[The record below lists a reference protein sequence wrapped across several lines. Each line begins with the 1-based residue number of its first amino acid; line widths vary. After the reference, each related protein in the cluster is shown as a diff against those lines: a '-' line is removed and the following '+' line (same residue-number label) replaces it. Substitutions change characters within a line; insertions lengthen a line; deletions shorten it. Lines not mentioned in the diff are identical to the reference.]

1 LVCESGLRTVF
12 FIDGYNL
19 YYGLLSD
26 TPYKWLNLPSLLAS
40 IIHEQD
46 PASQLVGVHYFTA
59 SVQPKL
65 ATRGMKSKEAQDTY
79 IRALKAHQVK
89 VHLGRH
95 RLDHR
100 RAPRFVC
107 HKTPAS
113 REDKVDIWHLEEKET
128 DVRIAIEMY
137 RLAVSQQY
145 QDEEDVQ
152 QLVLVSSDTDMAP
165 ALEAIR
171 ADYPHLRI
179 GIILPR
185 GRHCTDRPAG
195 SLRKNADWM
204 RQSISEDELSAHQFP
219 DRVPTRK
226 KPADKPDYW

>member
-1 LVCESGLRTVF
+1 MRTVF
-12 FIDGYNL
+12 FVDGYNL

-40 IIHEQD
+40 ITHEQD

-59 SVQPKL
+59 PVMPKL
-65 ATRGMKSKEAQDTY
+65 ATRGMKSKEAQDAY
-79 IRALKAHQVK
+79 IRALKAHQVN

-100 RAPRFVC
+100 RAPRFIC
-107 HKTPAS
+107 PKTPAS

-137 RLAVSQQY
+137 RLAVSQQC
-145 QDEEDVQ
+145 QGEGGVQ

-171 ADYPHLRI
+171 EDCPHLRI

-185 GRHCTDRPAG
+185 GKERDKADRPGG
-195 SLRKNADWM
+195 SLRNNAEWM
-204 RQSISEDELSAHQFP
+204 RRSISEEELRTHQFP

>member
-1 LVCESGLRTVF
+1 VRTVF
-12 FIDGYNL
+12 FVDGYNL

-46 PASQLVGVHYFTA
+46 PAGQLVGVHYFTA

-79 IRALKAHQVK
+79 IRALKAHQVE

-100 RAPRFVC
+100 KAPRFVC
-107 HKTPAS
+107 HNTPAS

-137 RLAVSQQY
+137 RLAVSQQC
-145 QDEEDVQ
+145 QSGEDVQ
-152 QLVLVSSDTDMAP
+152 QLVLVSSDTDMTP

-171 ADYPHLRI
+171 TDYPHLRM

-185 GRHCTDRPAG
+185 DRKRTDRPAG

-204 RQSISEDELSAHQFP
+204 RHSISEEELKIHQFP
-219 DRVPTRK
+219 GRVPTRK

>member
-1 LVCESGLRTVF
+1 MRTVF
-12 FIDGYNL
+12 FVDGYNL
-19 YYGLLSD
+19 YYGLVSD
-26 TPYKWLNLPSLLAS
+26 TRYKWLNLPSLLAS

-46 PASQLVGVHYFTA
+46 PASQVVGVHYFTA
-59 SVQPKL
+59 PVQPKL
-65 ATRGMKSKEAQDTY
+65 ATRGTKSKEAQDSY
-79 IRALKAHQVK
+79 IRALKAHQVEI
-89 VHLGRH
+89 HLGRH

-100 RAPRFVC
+100 KAPRFVC
-107 HKTPAS
+107 NKTPAS

-145 QDEEDVQ
+145 KDEEDVQ

-171 ADYPHLRI
+171 KDYPHLRI

-185 GRHCTDRPAG
+185 GRKRTDRSDRSAG

-204 RQSISEDELSAHQFP
+204 RHSISEEELDAHQFP

>member
-1 LVCESGLRTVF
+1 MRTVF
-12 FIDGYNL
+12 FVDGYNL
-19 YYGLLSD
+19 YYGLLSG

-46 PASQLVGVHYFTA
+46 PASQMVGVHYFTA

-65 ATRGMKSKEAQDTY
+65 ATRGRESKEAQDTY
-79 IRALKAHQVK
+79 IRALKAHQVE

-100 RAPRFVC
+100 KAPRFVC
-107 HKTPAS
+107 HKIPAS

-145 QDEEDVQ
+145 QGEEGVQ

-165 ALEAIR
+165 ALAAIR

-185 GRHCTDRPAG
+185 GKDRADRPAG

-204 RQSISEDELSAHQFP
+204 RQSISEEELNAHQFP
-219 DRVPTRK
+219 DRVPTHK
-226 KPADKPDYW
+226 KPAKKPNYWRLT